1 MISIFNQGQF
11 SSEAT
16 MSYWS
21 KITDAKTARD
31 AAMQGV
37 GASGFVAAVTGLMAI
52 LSIVLK
58 HPVLGIDG
66 WALVDAGLFGV
77 IAWRTY
83 KMSRPWALVGLLL
96 YAVELA
102 IRVKNGLVPIAGL
115 VVAFVIIS
123 GFSNGVRGVFGFHR
137 FGQVD
142 TKGMEP
148 LKPS

>member
-1 MISIFNQGQF
+1 
-11 SSEAT
+11 
-16 MSYWS
+16 MSDWS

-37 GASGFVAAVTGLMAI
+37 GACVFVAAVTGLMAI

-66 WALVDAGLFGV
+66 LGLVDAGLFGV

-83 KMSRPWALVGLLL
+83 RMSRPWALIGLLL
-96 YAVELA
+96 YVVEAA
-102 IRVKNGLVPIAGL
+102 IRVKNGFVSIGGL

-142 TKGMEP
+142 KGMEP

>member
-1 MISIFNQGQF
+1 MISAVLFGAAMF
-11 SSEAT
+11 D
-16 MSYWS
+16 WS

-37 GASGFVAAVTGLMAI
+37 GASVFVAVATGLMAI
-52 LSIVLK
+52 VSMVLK

-66 WALVDAGLFGV
+66 WALVDAGLFGI
-77 IAWRTY
+77 IAWRIY
-83 KMSRPWALVGLLL
+83 RMSRPWALVGLLL

-142 TKGMEP
+142 AKEMEP

>member
-1 MISIFNQGQF
+1 
-11 SSEAT
+11 

-21 KITDAKTARD
+21 KIADIKTARD

-37 GASGFVAAVTGLMAI
+37 GASIFVASVTGLMAI

-58 HPVLGIDG
+58 RPVLGIDG
-66 WALVDAGLFGV
+66 LALVDAGLFGV

-83 KMSRPWALVGLLL
+83 RMSRPWALVGLLL
-96 YAVELA
+96 YVVEVA

-115 VVAFVIIS
+115 VMVVILIL

-137 FGQVD
+137 FGPVD

>member
-1 MISIFNQGQF
+1 
-11 SSEAT
+11 
-16 MSYWS
+16 MSYWAT
-21 KITDAKTARD
+21 ITDTKTAND

-37 GASGFVAAVTGLMAI
+37 GASLFVAAVTGLAAT

-58 HPVLGIDG
+58 HSVLGIDG
-66 WALVDAGLFGV
+66 LGLVDAGLFGV

-83 KMSRPWALVGLLL
+83 RMSRPWALVGLLL

-102 IRVKNGLVPIAGL
+102 MRVKNGFVSIGGL
-115 VVAFVIIS
+115 FVAFVIIS

-137 FGQVD
+137 FERVD

>member
-1 MISIFNQGQF
+1 
-11 SSEAT
+11 

-37 GASGFVAAVTGLMAI
+37 GASIFVAGVTGLVAI

-66 WALVDAGLFGV
+66 LGLVDAGLFGV
-77 IAWRTY
+77 IAWRTHR
-83 KMSRPWALVGLLL
+83 MSRPWALVGLLL
-96 YAVELA
+96 YIVEQGVR
-102 IRVKNGLVPIAGL
+102 IKNGQISAGSLLL
-115 VVAFVIIS
+115 VVILIL

-137 FGQVD
+137 FGPGD